1 MSENAI
7 ITVPEERTLSMISM
21 EIRTLHAQ
29 AQQIVLGYAIE
40 IGRRLTEAKSM
51 VSHGEWGRWLE
62 EEVNYSKSTANNF
75 MRIFDAYGAS
85 QQSLFGP
92 EAKSQT
98 LGNLP
103 YTKALRLL
111 AIPEEERESFVESN
125 HVEDLSTREL
135 EKLIK
140 ERDEANAARE
150 KAEQRAGTA
159 EQAAESMRK
168 KRDDLEQVM
177 QKEVDKL
184 REDVKSA
191 KSAQDAAEKQAQ
203 KAQSDLAALKKKA
216 DSTAEKLKKLQD
228 SPVPEDAMERI
239 RAEAAAAAEKSAAE
253 KLAEKMKEA
262 EARQKAA
269 EEAAATAKARAEIAE
284 KKLALADEDTILF
297 KAQFSRFQEEFNKC
311 TGHLM
316 KVAVSAPETAAKLK
330 RAMEAALDNMKGQL

>member
-1 MSENAI
+1 MNENVL
-7 ITVPEERTLSMISM
+7 ITVPEERTLGMVAM

-29 AQQIVLGYAIE
+29 AQQVVLGYAIE

-51 VSHGEWGRWLE
+51 VSHGEWGNWLK

-75 MRIFDAYGAS
+75 MRIFDEYGAN

-111 AIPEEERESFVESN
+111 SIPEEEREEFIESN

-140 ERDEANAARE
+140 ERDEAKA
-150 KAEQRAGTA
+150 AEQKAMERASVA
-159 EQAAESMRK
+159 ENARDRMIE
-168 KRDDLEQVM
+168 KRDELEKVLNA
-177 QKEVDKL
+177 EAEKL
-184 REDVKSA
+184 RE
-191 KSAQDAAEKQAQ
+191 QAEAE
-203 KAQSDLAALKKKA
+203 KKKA
-216 DSTAEKLKKLQD
+216 ETAAKEAEKAKADLEKAQKKADAAAEKLKKLQEQ
-228 SPVPEDAMERI
+228 PVSEDAMEKI

-253 KLAEKMKEA
+253 KLEEKLK
-262 EARQKAA
+262 
-269 EEAAATAKARAEIAE
+269 EAAAKTEEAEKAAAEAKVRAEQAE

-311 TGHLM
+311 VGLLD
-316 KVAVSAPETAAKLK
+316 KVDAAAPETAKKLK
-330 RAMEAALDNMKGQL
+330 TAMQTVLDSMKGRV

>member
-7 ITVPEERTLSMISM
+7 ITVPEERTLDMISM

-29 AQQIVLGYAIE
+29 AQQVVLGYAIE
-40 IGRRLTEAKSM
+40 IGRRLTEAKEM
-51 VSHGEWGRWLE
+51 VSHGEWGKWLE

-75 MRIFDAYGAS
+75 MRIFDAYGAG

-111 AIPEEERESFVESN
+111 AIPEEEREEFISTN
-125 HVEDLSTREL
+125 RVEDLSTREL
-135 EKLIK
+135 DKLIR
-140 ERDEANAARE
+140 ERDEANAAKE

-159 EQAAESMRK
+159 EQAAEAMRK
-168 KRDDLEQVM
+168 KRDELEQVM
-177 QKEVDKL
+177 QREADKL
-184 REDVKSA
+184 REDVKAA
-191 KSAQDAAEKQAQ
+191 KAAQSTAEQQAQ

-228 SPVPEDAMERI
+228 SPVPEDAMEKI
-239 RAEAAAAAEKSAAE
+239 RAEASAEAEKAAAE
-253 KLAEKMKEA
+253 KLAEKMKDA

-269 EEAAATAKARAEIAE
+269 EDAAAEARARAEVAE
-284 KKLALADEDTILF
+284 KKLSLADEDTILF

-311 TGHLM
+311 TGFLM
-316 KVAVSAPETAAKLK
+316 KVEAGNPETAAKLK
-330 RAMEAALDNMKGQL
+330 KAMEAVLDNMKGQL

>member
-75 MRIFDAYGAS
+75 MRIFDAYGAN

-111 AIPEEERESFVESN
+111 AIPEEERESFAEAN
-125 HVEDLSTREL
+125 RVEDLSTREL
-135 EKLIK
+135 EKLIR

-269 EEAAATAKARAEIAE
+269 EEAAAAAKARAEIAE

-316 KVAVSAPETAAKLK
+316 KVTVSAPETAAKLK